1 MHGSPELLA
10 AACPPQKWPAFAD
23 SEAVSGQGV
32 PFLPEHNTIT
42 LMIMSLKDIKKQGT
56 FA

>member
-1 MHGSPELLA
+1 MLSSPELLA
-10 AACPPQKWPAFAD
+10 AACPPQIWPAFAD

-32 PFLPEHNTIT
+32 PFFPDHNMIT
-42 LMIMSLKDIKKQGT
+42 FMIMSLKDIKTQGT